1 MAKNGWAV
9 VYGFIM
15 MVLFT
20 IVNAIMSNLFGIDI
34 ELFYLSDIIFL
45 LGAIWYSV
53 SEKEAI

>member
-1 MAKNGWAV
+1 MAKNGWAL

-45 LGAIWYSV
+45 LGSIWYSV